1 MSAVELRAVSK
12 SYARTPVL
20 DDITLTVA
28 DTAESAVTAI
38 LGPSGSGKTTLLR
51 LIAGFDR
58 ADDGTIT
65 VGEQIVDDQRTYV
78 RPEHRGIGYVPQ
90 GGDLFPHLN
99 VARNISFGLSHRD
112 RHQISELIELVGL
125 TGLSHRYPHQLSGG
139 QQQRVALARA
149 LAIRPRLVLLD
160 EPFSA
165 LDASLR
171 VSLRR
176 DVARVLAETKT
187 PAIIVTHDQDE
198 ALSLADRIA
207 VLDHGHVLAEG
218 SPFQL
223 YNSPTNP
230 VTARYLGHVNLL
242 PATITAGVA
251 HCVLGALTLRDVIS
265 LPDGAATVLV
275 RPEQLCLST
284 DQGGRGVLATIG
296 TLAYHGHDSLAE
308 LILADATTLTAR
320 IDGNQG
326 LRTGDRVRV
335 ETTGEAIAWQA

>member
-1 MSAVELRAVSK
+1 LGDGCFDADQGKREVQDRVGGNQQRAGLVERV
-12 SYARTPVL
+12 
-20 DDITLTVA
+20 DVA
-28 DTAESAVTAI
+28 DGEEDQAE
-38 LGPSGSGKTTLLR
+38 R
-51 LIAGFDR
+51 NHD
-58 ADDGTIT
+58 
-65 VGEQIVDDQRTYV
+65 EQIVDDQRTYV

-99 VARNISFGLSHRD
+99 AARNISFGLSRRD
-112 RHQISELIELVGL
+112 RHQVSELIELVGL

-198 ALSLADRIA
+198 ALCLADRIV
-207 VLDHGHVLAEG
+207 VLDHGRVLAEG
-218 SPFQL
+218 SPSQL

-230 VTARYLGHVNLL
+230 VTAHYLGYVNLL
-242 PATITAGVA
+242 SAVIIAGTA
-251 HCVLGALTLRDVIS
+251 HCVLGALTPRGVIS

-275 RPEQLCLST
+275 RPEQLRLRT
-284 DQGGRGVLATIG
+284 NQGGSGVSATIG

-320 IDGNQG
+320 INGNQR
-326 LRTGDRVRV
+326 LRTGDRVWV
-335 ETTGEAIAWQA
+335 ETTGEAIAWPA